1 MIEALRRDRA
11 RYSEVGQVWYR
22 HAGFWVGAT
31 YRLGAWAS
39 DQTNPVIRIAAGAVY
54 RLLAIPWRLFLN
66 VEIPARARIGPGLC
80 LIHPHSI
87 IIGDSAEIGED
98 CLIFHEVTL
107 GRGVAPGLPR
117 IGKRVQLFV
126 GVRVLGPVVI
136 GDGSKIGANCVI
148 TRSVPPGSV
157 VVPAPN
163 RIIPLAQF
171 TRMTEREPS
180 SSPDPAGKGPLPETT
195 PDPR

>member
-39 DQTNPVIRIAAGAVY
+39 DQTNPVIRIAVGAVD
-54 RLLAIPWRLFLN
+54 RLLASPWRLFLN

-107 GRGVAPGLPR
+107 GNGAVPGLPR
-117 IGKRVQLFV
+117 IGDRVQVFV
-126 GVRVLGPVVI
+126 GARVLGPLVV
-136 GDGSKIGANCVI
+136 GSDSKIGANCVV
-148 TRSVPPGSV
+148 TRSVPPGSAV
-157 VVPAPN
+157 LPAAN
-163 RIIPLAQF
+163 RVIPLSRLG
-171 TRMTEREPS
+171 TL
-180 SSPDPAGKGPLPETT
+180 DPLPGGE
-195 PDPR
+195 PPAR